1 MSNSG
6 FNVTWDG
13 KDLTELKKSV
23 KALGDVP
30 QKCVTSAAGKAAT
43 LTNHPDE
50 EGALQGEWEVGVPHR
65 LQGRR

>member
-13 KDLTELKKSV
+13 RDLKELKKSV
-23 KALGDVP
+23 KALGAVP

-43 LTNHPDE
+43 LTKR
-50 EGALQGEWEVGVPHR
+50 AI
-65 LQGRR
+65 

>member
-30 QKCVTSAAGKAAT
+30 
-43 LTNHPDE
+43 
-50 EGALQGEWEVGVPHR
+50 
-65 LQGRR
+65 